1 MFFLK
6 SRTFSI
12 LLLLN
17 KLVGTLSSLYCPP
30 CAVNQSAN
38 CLSECHDEKAFCKR
52 GAKTMFGVFRCLS
65 CQYRCL
71 ACCIET
77 KIVVDRK
84 MADEEQA
91 VVQKDVVGLQ
101 DFHHRSTALI
111 DQKPLDITKNNQIS
125 LDAELKKAKFLKL
138 NKMKC
143 MQLVRWY
150 LNIDAANA
158 VCEKYGR

>member
-1 MFFLK
+1 
-6 SRTFSI
+6 
-12 LLLLN
+12 
-17 KLVGTLSSLYCPP
+17 
-30 CAVNQSAN
+30 
-38 CLSECHDEKAFCKR
+38 
-52 GAKTMFGVFRCLS
+52 
-65 CQYRCL
+65 
-71 ACCIET
+71 
-77 KIVVDRK
+77 

-150 LNIDAANA
+150 LNIDAAKA
-158 VCEKYGR
+158 VCEKYGRWDN